1 MAVLDVPGADVVGH
15 AVSEDVVTHI
25 FLPDMERVPAQD
37 NGQLHLI
44 IQLGDKIQM
53 AVDRLPIAQSPKD
66 LFVEI
71 DRVGLFAV
79 IVHLLET
86 VGFLGVL
93 HVIFAQADDISHGMG
108 DGGAFAHLCIVQSA
122 AVAVLGRFLQQTAL
136 LRRKGPDEIVHRG
149 VLQAQ
154 LLQGVDFGGILRQD
168 ADLLQVSDPTG
179 EELHESRLLSCLQM
193 VS

>member
-1 MAVLDVPGADVVGH
+1 
-15 AVSEDVVTHI
+15 
-25 FLPDMERVPAQD
+25 
-37 NGQLHLI
+37 
-44 IQLGDKIQM
+44 
-53 AVDRLPIAQSPKD
+53 
-66 LFVEI
+66 
-71 DRVGLFAV
+71 
-79 IVHLLET
+79 
-86 VGFLGVL
+86 
-93 HVIFAQADDISHGMG
+93 MG

-136 LRRKGPDEIVHRG
+136 LRRKGPNEIVHRG

>member
-1 MAVLDVPGADVVGH
+1 
-15 AVSEDVVTHI
+15 
-25 FLPDMERVPAQD
+25 MERVPAQD
-37 NGQLHLI
+37 NGQLHFI

-53 AVDRLPIAQSPKD
+53 AVDRLPIAQDPED

-168 ADLLQVSDPTG
+168 ADLLPVSDPTG

>member
-15 AVSEDVVTHI
+15 AVSEDVVVHI

-37 NGQLHLI
+37 DGQLHLI
-44 IQLGDKIQM
+44 VQLGDKIQM
-53 AVDRLPIAQSPKD
+53 AVNRLPIAQGPED
-66 LFVEI
+66 LF
-71 DRVGLFAV
+71 
-79 IVHLLET
+79 

-93 HVIFAQADDISHGMG
+93 HVIFAQADDISHRMG

-154 LLQGVDFGGILRQD
+154 LLQGIDFGRILRQD
-168 ADLLQVSDPTG
+168 ADLLPVSDPAG
-179 EELHESRLLSCLQM
+179 EEFHESRLLSCLQM